1 MTLTVAIIGR
11 PNVGKS
17 TLYNRLVGRRQAL
30 VHDTPGVTRDRREGK
45 GRLAALS
52 FRVIDTAGLEEG
64 EDESLEGRMWR
75 QTEAALE
82 EADVA
87 LLLIDARAGVTPID
101 EHFAQRLRRRGD
113 SVLTLANKC
122 EGQAAEAGYYE
133 AFALGLGEPIAISA
147 EHGEGLTELHDAL
160 AALQDGAAGSESA
173 GQAPDDDENQS
184 ALTLAVVGRPNVG
197 KSTLINQLIGAQRL
211 LTGPEAG
218 ITRDSIAV
226 TWESAGRTIELVDT
240 AGLRRKARVQEKL
253 EQMSTADTV
262 RAIRMAQVVV
272 LVIDA
277 CQGLEKQDLTIADL
291 TVREGRVLVLALN
304 KWDLVAD
311 RAAARRALDE
321 RLEISLPQVRGL
333 PVVALS
339 ALTGERLERLM
350 PAVNAAYEV
359 WNRRVPTGELNRWL
373 AEAQQRHPPPAQRGR
388 RLRLR
393 YMTQVK
399 ARPPTFVLFTGRP
412 QALPESYSRYLV
424 NDLRQVFGFAGSPI
438 RLNLRKGRNPYV
450 SKG

>member
-1 MTLTVAIIGR
+1 
-11 PNVGKS
+11 
-17 TLYNRLVGRRQAL
+17 
-30 VHDTPGVTRDRREGK
+30 
-45 GRLAALS
+45 
-52 FRVIDTAGLEEG
+52 
-64 EDESLEGRMWR
+64 
-75 QTEAALE
+75 
-82 EADVA
+82 
-87 LLLIDARAGVTPID
+87 
-101 EHFAQRLRRRGD
+101 
-113 SVLTLANKC
+113 
-122 EGQAAEAGYYE
+122 
-133 AFALGLGEPIAISA
+133 
-147 EHGEGLTELHDAL
+147 
-160 AALQDGAAGSESA
+160 
-173 GQAPDDDENQS
+173 
-184 ALTLAVVGRPNVG
+184 
-197 KSTLINQLIGAQRL
+197 
-211 LTGPEAG
+211 
-218 ITRDSIAV
+218 
-226 TWESAGRTIELVDT
+226 
-240 AGLRRKARVQEKL
+240 
-253 EQMSTADTV
+253 
-262 RAIRMAQVVV
+262 VV

-291 TVREGRVLVLALN
+291 AVREGRALLLALN

-424 NDLRQVFGFAGSPI
+424 NDLRQVFGFPGSPI

-450 SKG
+450 SKD

>member
-218 ITRDSIAV
+218 ITRDAIAV

-333 PVVALS
+333 PVVTLS

>member
-218 ITRDSIAV
+218 ITRDAIAV
-226 TWESAGRTIELVDT
+226 TWESAGHTIELVDT

>member
-218 ITRDSIAV
+218 ITRDAIAV

>member
-197 KSTLINQLIGAQRL
+197 KSTLINHLIGAQRL

-218 ITRDSIAV
+218 ITRDAIAV

>member
-1 MTLTVAIIGR
+1 MLTVAIIGR

-17 TLYNRLVGRRQAL
+17 TLFNRLVGRRQAL
-30 VHDTPGVTRDRREGK
+30 VHDTPGVTRDRREGA
-45 GRLAALS
+45 GRLAALN

-64 EDESLEGRMWR
+64 EDDSLEERMWQ

-87 LLLIDARAGVTPID
+87 LLLIDARAGVTPVD
-101 EHFAQRLRRRGD
+101 QHFAQRLRRRGD
-113 SVLTLANKC
+113 RVLTLANKC
-122 EGQAAEAGYYE
+122 EGRAAEAGYYE

-160 AALQDGAAGSESA
+160 AAVVDTEGEVAEEGDAA
-173 GQAPDDDENQS
+173 DDESIQS
-184 ALTLAVVGRPNVG
+184 GLTLAVVGRPNVG
-197 KSTLINQLIGAQRL
+197 KSTLINRLIGSQRL
-211 LTGPEAG
+211 LTGPETG
-218 ITRDSIAV
+218 ITRDAIAV

-272 LVIDA
+272 LVIDGT
-277 CQGLEKQDLTIADL
+277 QGLEKQDLTIADL
-291 TVREGRVLVLALN
+291 TVREGRALLLAVN
-304 KWDLVAD
+304 KWDLVDD
-311 RAAARRALDE
+311 RSVARRALDE

-333 PVVALS
+333 PVVPLS
-339 ALTGERLERLM
+339 ALTGERLDRLM

-373 AEAQQRHPPPAQRGR
+373 AEAQERHPPPAQRGR
-388 RLRLR
+388 HQRLR

-412 QALPESYSRYLV
+412 QALPESYSRYLI
-424 NDLRQVFGFAGSPI
+424 NDLRQVFDFPGSPI
-438 RLNLRKGRNPYV
+438 RLNLRKGRNPYAP
-450 SKG
+450 KD